1 VRKVFISSTSEDL
14 EPYRMAARDAVIL
27 AGCHPVM
34 MEYFIAQGKRKPY
47 AACMAEVDAC
57 DLVVAIV
64 AHRYG
69 WVPEDQPGRG
79 KKSITWLECERAKE
93 VIACVI
99 DEKHAWP
106 KELKESYRLSE
117 AAEQGTFTPDL
128 AAEVQRNI
136 AQLKK
141 FRAWLSG
148 RGFWWEFTT
157 PDQLANGI
165 LTALAKGG
173 GPGDPSKYLAWLR
186 EQTAWIDIRGLQ
198 VGAAKAYR
206 FPIQDLYISL
216 TTAGR
221 NKPLE
226 KTLESKRVVIVGD
239 PGSGKTT
246 FLRRLAFEACSATGT
261 LAVAAPGFP
270 VFIRIGELEDH
281 IANCQGRKEAG
292 VPATAESADWLAHF
306 LAAQRW
312 DLDFDYFDRKMHEE
326 QTLVLLDGLDEAPDT
341 RRRERMARLFEN
353 AIQRYRECGFVVTTR
368 PGAYQGLATLAGFD
382 QVKIDDLD
390 DEAVRTFLRHWSAA
404 LYPGD
409 AAGSEKHYQ
418 ALLEAVTARPAIR
431 RMARNPVMLTA
442 LAVVHWNDRRLPEQ
456 RSELYESILGWLT
469 KARENEGRQRAERCL
484 ILLGHLAL
492 GMQNESKGRV
502 SHVGRRRAAELIAPQ
517 FRDVPAPK
525 RLAAAEH
532 FLEQEEV
539 DSGIILSR
547 GAMLEYWHL
556 TFQEHLAARAMAG
569 LTDAGQQKLLFEQ
582 GNLYKPEWRESVLLF
597 AGLLAS
603 KQGPEKLDGL
613 FAAMLERQGAKL
625 ADRARCAGL
634 MGAMLADVQPSG
646 YELQDKRYGQ
656 LLEKVMAIFDPERC
670 ESVPLKTR
678 IEAAEA
684 LGQAGDPRLRENTWV
699 RIPTGTFVM
708 GEGDDAHEVELSE
721 YEIGK
726 YPVTVEEYEKYVED
740 GGPEPEEWDKQ
751 VLYPNRPVVGVS
763 WEDAVA
769 YCKWAKVRLPTEAE
783 WERAARGTEGRPYPW
798 GGSWLDPTRANYDAS
813 ETSAPTPVGIFPKG
827 ATPDGIQDMAGNV
840 WEWVADWYAEQY
852 PKEKCDPNGPKTGTE
867 RVVRGAS
874 WSDFPEFL
882 LASVRVRYVPV
893 YRLNYIGFRCARD
906 V

>member
-14 EPYRMAARDAVIL
+14 EPHRIASRDAIIL

-34 MEYFIAQGKRKPY
+34 MEYFTPQGKRKPY
-47 AACMAEVDAC
+47 AACMAEVDEC
-57 DLVVAIV
+57 DLLVAIV

-69 WVPEDQPGRG
+69 WVPEDQPGG
-79 KKSITWLECERAKE
+79 GTKSITWLECERAKE
-93 VIACVI
+93 VIACVV
-99 DEKHAWP
+99 DENHTWP

-128 AAEVQRNI
+128 AAEVTRNI

-148 RGFWWEFTT
+148 RGFWWEFTS
-157 PDQLANGI
+157 PEQLANGI
-165 LTALAKGG
+165 LAALAKGG

-246 FLRRLAFEACSATGT
+246 FLRRLAFEACGATGS

-270 VFIRIGELEDH
+270 ILIRIGELEDH
-281 IANCQGRKEAG
+281 VANCHGRKEAG
-292 VPATAESADWLAHF
+292 VPATAESADWLGHF

-326 QTLVLLDGLDEAPDT
+326 QTLVLLDGLDEAPDN

-353 AIQRYRECGFVVTTR
+353 ATQRYRECGFVVTTR

-390 DEAVRTFLRHWSAA
+390 DEAVRTFLRHWSTA

-409 AAGSEKHYQ
+409 AASSEKHYQ
-418 ALLEAVTARPAIR
+418 ALLEAVTARLAIR

-456 RSELYESILGWLT
+456 RSELYESILGWLA
-469 KARENEGRQRAERCL
+469 KAREKEGRQRAERCL
-484 ILLGHLAL
+484 TLLGHLAL
-492 GMQNESKGRV
+492 GLQNEAKGRV
-502 SHVGRRRAAELIAPQ
+502 KQIGKRLAAELIAPQ
-517 FRDVPAPK
+517 FRDVPEPE
-525 RLAAAEH
+525 RIAAAEH

-539 DSGIILSR
+539 DSGIIVSR
-547 GAMLEYWHL
+547 GAMIEYWHL
-556 TFQEHLAARAMAG
+556 TLQEHLAARSLAG
-569 LTDAGQQKLLFEQ
+569 LPDADQHKLLFDR
-582 GNLYKPEWRESVLLF
+582 GNLNKPEWRESVLLF

-603 KQGPEKLDGL
+603 KQGPEKLDAL
-613 FAAMLERQGAKL
+613 FAAMLDRQGATL
-625 ADRARCAGL
+625 ADQARCAGL
-634 MGAMLADVQPSG
+634 MGAMLSDVKPSG
-646 YELQDKRYGQ
+646 YKLEDQRYGQ
-656 LLEKVMAIFDPERC
+656 LLEKVMVIFDPQRSED
-670 ESVPLKTR
+670 VPLQTR
-678 IEAAEA
+678 VEAAEA
-684 LGQAGDPRLRENTWV
+684 LGQAGDPRLRENNWV
-699 RIPTGTFVM
+699 GVPAGSFVM
-708 GEGDDAHEVELSE
+708 GEGEDAHEVELSA

-726 YPVTVEEYEKYVED
+726 YPVTVEEYEKYVDD
-740 GGPEPEEWDKQ
+740 GAPEPEQWDKQ
-751 VLYPNRPVVGVS
+751 ILYPNRPVVGVS
-763 WEDAVA
+763 WDQAVA
-769 YCKWAKVRLPTEAE
+769 YCKWAGVRLPTEGE
-783 WERAARGTEGRPYPW
+783 WERAARGTEGRRYPW
-798 GGSWLDPTRANYDAS
+798 SDPDPDPTRANYEDT
-813 ETSAPTPVGIFPKG
+813 EIGAPTPVGLFPLG
-827 ATPDGIQDMAGNV
+827 MAPNGIHDLAGNV
-840 WEWVADWYAEQY
+840 WEWVADWYAARYGDIEFN
-852 PKEKCDPNGPKTGTE
+852 PTGPTDGRY
-867 RVVRGAS
+867 RVLRGGSWYAVLGSLRGAY
-874 WSDFPEFL
+874 
-882 LASVRVRYVPV
+882 RYRGAPSARNVD
-893 YRLNYIGFRCARD
+893 IGFRCARD